1 MAEQQVETERD
12 ENSRPELSI
21 DTELSE
27 ESRRQREGTEDIG
40 AFGKRTGESDLI
52 FLQGILPEINGDVMS
67 GRSIEEQ
74 SGAVLDRL
82 ELMLS
87 NRGVSLENV
96 MKIEIQ
102 LTDPDVAEAVDSVY
116 RSRFE
121 DVGFPPRSVVGVCS
135 LPGGADVQLDVVAA
149 EE

>member
-1 MAEQQVETERD
+1 MTHQRVDSLPQGCSDAEMTV
-12 ENSRPELSI
+12 
-21 DTELSE
+21 DTTINE
-27 ESRRQREGTEDIG
+27 ESRRQREGVEEIG
-40 AFGKRTGESDLI
+40 AFGKRTGESGLI

-67 GRSIEEQ
+67 ESSIEAQ
-74 SGAVLDRL
+74 TGAALDRL

-87 NRGVSLENV
+87 NRHVSLENV

-102 LTDPDVAEAVDSVY
+102 LADTDAAETVDSVY
-116 RSRFE
+116 KSRFE